1 MENLEKILI
10 AMTGLLFLFTFISGG
25 WLAANSGKVGTIEV
39 TAHKLLSLL
48 TLIVTA
54 LTIYMLAQGKK

>member
-1 MENLEKILI
+1 METLEKILI
-10 AMTGLLFLFTFISGG
+10 IVTGLLFLCTFISGG
-25 WLAANSGKVGTIEV
+25 WLAANSGKVDTIVV

-54 LTIYMLAQGKK
+54 LTIYMLAQGNK